1 METLKSNWIATS
13 LLSILFLVLVLFVA
27 NATESKE
34 TPKKEKALTTVVF
47 RYTPP
52 ATDPYT
58 EANVKNTANWTPALS
73 ACPTPT
79 GTEDAPCS
87 IAVPLANTVGGNG
100 LQIDPLKVSIQ
111 TEESKDE
118 DTHRVMEASDEE
130 EYQSPINKTLTP

>member
-1 METLKSNWIATS
+1 METLKNNWIATS
-13 LLSILFLVLVLFVA
+13 LLSILFIALLLVVA
-27 NATESKE
+27 NAKE
-34 TPKKEKALTTVVF
+34 IKEMPKEKALTTVVF

-73 ACPTPT
+73 ACPAPT
-79 GTEDAPCS
+79 STEDAPCS
-87 IAVPLANTVGGNG
+87 ITVPLANTVSGNG

-118 DTHRVMEASDEE
+118 DTHRLMEASDEE
-130 EYQSPINKTLTP
+130 EYQNPVNKTLTP